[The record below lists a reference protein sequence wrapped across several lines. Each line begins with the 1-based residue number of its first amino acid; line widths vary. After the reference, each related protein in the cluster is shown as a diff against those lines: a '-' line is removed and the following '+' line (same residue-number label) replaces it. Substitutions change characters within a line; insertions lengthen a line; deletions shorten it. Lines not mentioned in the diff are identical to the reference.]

1 MDRENATH
9 VMYIAMLRDCSKRV
23 MKLSKWFGKGFEIG
37 VMEERENGLRQKRIE
52 VEMCFSSIKIESL
65 SSCETFGAL
74 LSLFLFFNTYFS
86 FSLFFYS
93 SLFIWGWTQ
102 GLLKISKEKT
112 NLQSFFGWDECGY
125 TMNMK
130 WGSFRYI
137 SGGRIFRDGVLHTYI
152 FGWG

>member
-37 VMEERENGLRQKRIE
+37 VMEEREWTQTKKNWSGN
-52 VEMCFSSIKIESL
+52 VF
-65 SSCETFGAL
+65 L
-74 LSLFLFFNTYFS
+74 LYKNWIPFLMWDFWSTS
-86 FSLFFYS
+86 FSLSFFQHLFFFLPLFYS
-93 SLFIWGWTQ
+93 SLFIRGWTQ

-137 SGGRIFRDGVLHTYI
+137 SGGHIFRDGVLHTYI